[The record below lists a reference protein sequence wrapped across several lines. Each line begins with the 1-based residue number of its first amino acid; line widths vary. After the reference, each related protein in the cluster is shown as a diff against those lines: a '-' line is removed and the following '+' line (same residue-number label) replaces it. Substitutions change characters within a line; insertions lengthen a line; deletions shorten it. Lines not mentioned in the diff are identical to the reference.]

1 MVLFGFLLSLFPDC
15 HNRENDK
22 HLDLPQGE
30 DDEVEDRVSEDSMS
44 SHRSSLGDV
53 AGDAEF
59 EQKINRLIAAKQKLR
74 QLQNLAAMVQVCY
87 KYKLVH
93 KNLAFIVL
101 CCLYILIGKNCL
113 MQHLKCLFVVQ
124 GKRDT
129 V

>member
-1 MVLFGFLLSLFPDC
+1 MFPPLPIPDC

-30 DDEVEDRVSEDSMS
+30 DDEVEEDRVSEDSMS

-87 KYKLVH
+87 KLVH
-93 KNLAFIVL
+93 KNLAFIVS
-101 CCLYILIGKNCL
+101 CYLYLLIGKNCL
-113 MQHLKCLFVVQ
+113 MDFLKCLFVV
-124 GKRDT
+124 
-129 V
+129 